1 MNNYIIKKFSEKNF
15 PSYIKKDSIPSI
27 KKVSA
32 IIFDCDG
39 VLIDINNSYEKAVSN
54 TVVKILND
62 LVRLQINPNT
72 FENEVN
78 FSFKNTGGFNNDWTL
93 AYAFLMYS
101 VSLAPDARI
110 NELCQASLESL
121 KFENPCDKYNYIKN
135 KMNKKEIIS
144 INNLKSNLID
154 FSKKLDSTGLPSIE
168 RELNT
173 NNLEPFNK
181 AINFPAPVGKSILS
195 TLFEQVFSGKHLF
208 EANFMQKPCFETENE
223 GYINN
228 ETTIAISTTF
238 EKLFLLFGRD
248 RFGIASGS
256 FEKTA
261 KYILKK
267 QTEWFNLKAEVWM
280 DDVDAE
286 IEKSGKKDLH
296 KPNPYSLLAASEVM
310 KPFEQILYVGDT
322 KADLLMVQKAN
333 QVDSRF
339 IFCGVYGDYE
349 RGSTVRESFLQNGS
363 DITLST
369 VNDLPEIIEFVRSK
383 EFED

>member
-1 MNNYIIKKFSEKNF
+1 MNNYNIIKNYEKTSL
-15 PSYIKKDSIPSI
+15 SYIKKDSIQAI
-27 KKVSA
+27 KKISA

-54 TVVKILND
+54 TVVKILYD
-62 LVRLQINPNT
+62 LVRLQINPIN

-101 VSLAPDARI
+101 VSLAPEVRI
-110 NELCQASLESL
+110 NELCEASLESL
-121 KFENPCDKYNYIKN
+121 KYDNPCDRYYYIKN
-135 KMNKKEIIS
+135 KMNRKAIIS
-144 INNLKSNLID
+144 INNIKTNLID
-154 FSKKLDSTGLPSIE
+154 FSQKLDSTGFLSIE
-168 RELNT
+168 RELYT
-173 NNLEPFNK
+173 NKFEPFK
-181 AINFPAPVGKSILS
+181 KTINFPSPVGKNILS
-195 TLFEQVFSGKHLF
+195 TLFEQVFSGKLLF
-208 EANFMQKPCFETENE
+208 NANFKQKPCFETENE

-228 ETTIAISTTF
+228 ETTIAASTTF
-238 EKLFLLFGRD
+238 EKLLLLFGRD

-261 KYILKK
+261 KHILKK
-267 QTEWFNLKAEVWM
+267 QAEWFNHKAEVWM

-296 KPNPYSLLAASEVM
+296 KPNPYSLLAASEAM
-310 KPFEQILYVGDT
+310 EPFKQILYVGDT

-349 RGSTVRESFLQNGS
+349 KGSTIRESFLQNGS
-363 DITLST
+363 DIVLSN
-369 VNDLPEIIEFVRSK
+369 VNDLPEILEFVRGGK
-383 EFED
+383 F